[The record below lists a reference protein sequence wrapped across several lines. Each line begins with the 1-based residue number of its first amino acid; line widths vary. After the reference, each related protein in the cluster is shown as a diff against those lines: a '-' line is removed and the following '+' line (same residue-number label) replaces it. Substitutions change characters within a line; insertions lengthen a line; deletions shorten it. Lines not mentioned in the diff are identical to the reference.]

1 MNALRERYIKMWINR
16 ALIRRA
22 RVQYVYGQARKL
34 DKACYSPYNQKV
46 GKTGKIRIGVYV
58 MPYYREMYYLLFN
71 AVTDAIEQIDKK
83 KAQQAKITLINAQK
97 DAEELFLCRTE
108 NETPD
113 IDPNSGDDGPG
124 NLRIIK

>member
-1 MNALRERYIKMWINR
+1 
-16 ALIRRA
+16 
-22 RVQYVYGQARKL
+22 
-34 DKACYSPYNQKV
+34 
-46 GKTGKIRIGVYV
+46 